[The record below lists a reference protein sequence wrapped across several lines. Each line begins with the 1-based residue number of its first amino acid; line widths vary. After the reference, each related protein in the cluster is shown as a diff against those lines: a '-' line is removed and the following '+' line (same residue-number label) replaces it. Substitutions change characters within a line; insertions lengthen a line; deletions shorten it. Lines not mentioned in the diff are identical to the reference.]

1 MSFKKIEQL
10 KDFLNIK
17 RPLPTIVLDKLYNTV
32 KQAYIYNSNAIEG
45 NSLSLRETQI
55 VLEQGITIKGKPLK
69 DHIEAKNQD
78 FALDFLVDEVKVKKP
93 LTKQLIKEFHQ
104 IIIGDID
111 RGIAGKFRQH
121 DVWISHSGT
130 VTAHYL
136 HIEEELDALLDWYE
150 TSTDHILEKVA
161 KFHAKFEKIHPF
173 SDGNGRTGRLIMN
186 LELMKNGYPITII
199 KLEDSKTYY
208 QSLETAS
215 ISNDFNP
222 IIQFIAKNVQQSIER
237 NLKMLDREWKDK
249 FIEWEATFD

>member
-1 MSFKKIEQL
+1 MSFKNIEQL

-17 RPLPTIVLDKLYNTV
+17 RPLPAVVLDKLYNTV

-78 FALDFLVDEVKVKKP
+78 FALDFLVDEVKAGKS

-121 DVWISHSGT
+121 DVWISHSET
-130 VTAHYL
+130 ITAHYL
-136 HIEEELDALLDWYE
+136 HIEEELDALLHWYE

-186 LELMKNGYPITII
+186 LELMKHGYPITII
-199 KLEDSKTYY
+199 KMEDRETYY
-208 QSLETAS
+208 QTLEIAS
-215 ISNDFNP
+215 INDDFQP
-222 IIQFIAKNVQQSIER
+222 ITQFITDNVQQSIER
-237 NLKMLDREWKDK
+237 NLKMLDREWETG
-249 FIEWEATFD
+249 FLEWKSKR